1 MSLMRWRV
9 AAALALMVFA
19 AGHARAAEDF
29 FIQTTDPQFGMF
41 ANDANFTQETA
52 NFEFLIA
59 NANRLHPRFV
69 IVCGDLTNK
78 AGDADQIAEYHRI
91 ARKLDKDI
99 SLYNVAG
106 NHDVGNDPTPESLA
120 DYRRNFGPD
129 FYTFQA
135 GEITGIVLNSSLI
148 KAPAK
153 AEREADRQ
161 EQWLRQQLAK
171 AKRNGVNRIV
181 IFQHHPYF
189 LERADEDDQ
198 YFNIPKTARARYLN
212 LFHEYGVRFIFAGHY
227 HRNALARDGDL
238 EMVTTG
244 PAGMPIGSDPSGFR
258 IVRIAKDSL
267 EHEYVGYGAIPNRI
281 ERKITA
287 LIVDGI
293 NNHDWQTGTSEL
305 KKILLATGRFTVD
318 VSTTPPAGAPPEAWS
333 AWHPEFDKYQV
344 VIDNFNG
351 GHTDAG
357 VRWPAAVEQA
367 LGDYVR
373 GGGGLVVYHA
383 ANNAFLLWDEYN
395 QMIGLGWRDKS
406 FGRGLTVGDDGEI
419 ETVPQGTGLNP
430 GHGPRHDFEV
440 RVLDANHPITRGLPR
455 AWMHPSEQL
464 THGQHGPAQGL
475 TILTFARSEVSGR
488 NEPMDWVR
496 SYGKGRVYTTMLGH
510 TWKDEPNPNLADP
523 EFRKLFAQG
532 VAWAATGK

>member
-1 MSLMRWRV
+1 MNLMRLRL
-9 AAALALMVFA
+9 ATTLALMVFA

-29 FIQTTDPQFGMF
+29 FIQATDLQFGMF
-41 ANDANFTQETA
+41 ANDVNFTQETA

-78 AGDADQIAEYHRI
+78 AG
-91 ARKLDKDI
+91 
-99 SLYNVAG
+99 G
-106 NHDVGNDPTPESLA
+106 
-120 DYRRNFGPD
+120 
-129 FYTFQA
+129 
-135 GEITGIVLNSSLI
+135 ITGIVLNSSLI

-153 AEREADRQ
+153 AEREA
-161 EQWLRQQLAK
+161 
-171 AKRNGVNRIV
+171 G
-181 IFQHHPYF
+181 
-189 LERADEDDQ
+189 DDQ
-198 YFNIPKTARARYLN
+198 YFNIPKTARARYLS

-244 PAGMPIGSDPSGFR
+244 PAGMPIGPDPSGFR
-258 IVRIAKDSL
+258 VVRIAKDSL
-267 EHEYVGYGAIPNRI
+267 EHEYVGSGAIPNRV
-281 ERKITA
+281 EKKIAA

-305 KKILLATGRFTVD
+305 KRILLATGRFTVD
-318 VSTTPPAGAPPEAWS
+318 VSTSPPAGAPPEAWS
-333 AWHPEFDKYQV
+333 AWHPEFASYQV

-357 VRWPAAVEQA
+357 IRWPPAVEQA
-367 LGDYVR
+367 LVDYVR

-383 ANNAFLLWDEYN
+383 ANNAFLNWDEYN

-406 FGRGLTVGDDGEI
+406 FGRGLTVSDDGKI

-430 GHGPRHDFEV
+430 GHGPRHDFEMH
-440 RVLDANHPITRGLPR
+440 VLDANHPITRGLPR

-475 TILTFARSEVSGR
+475 TILTYAKSEVSGK

-523 EFRKLFAQG
+523 KFRKLFAQG